1 MATLKLN
8 IYKADNKNE
17 IEKTYEAEGY
27 DLMLGTVTDIMSII
41 DMDKLNAGNETELAK
56 MALKGFGQI
65 SPILR
70 DVFPGLTEEE
80 LRRVKTKELLPLFV
94 ELARSAL
101 GTLNEI
107 KKGN

>member
-17 IEKTYEAEGY
+17 IEKTYVAEGY
-27 DLMLGTVTDIMSII
+27 DLMLGTVTDIMAII
-41 DMDKLNAGNETELAK
+41 DMDKLNEGNETELAK

-70 DVFPGLTEEE
+70 DVFPGLTEDE
-80 LRRVKTKELLPLFV
+80 LRFVKTKELLPLFV

-101 GTLNEI
+101 GTMNEL